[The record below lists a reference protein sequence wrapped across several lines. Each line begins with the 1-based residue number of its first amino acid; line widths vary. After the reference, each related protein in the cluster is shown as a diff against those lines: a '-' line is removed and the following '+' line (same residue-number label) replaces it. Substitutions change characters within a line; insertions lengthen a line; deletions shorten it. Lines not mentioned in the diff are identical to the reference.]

1 MRSTYRNGDDLGPQ
15 PPLRRQRPLRVD
27 QRQGRLHVRRHG
39 PDERHLPGPRPLR
52 KHGRRRAGDGR
63 RATGPTCTGPVELV
77 GNGAFQVT
85 GLEIATAAKLGLNPI
100 VVLFDNGSY
109 SMLRFIDRQR
119 NYYRLIPWDFAGLA
133 RAVRTEATTVNT
145 QAGIALA
152 LARAG
157 ARAAVCHRRDDLSGR
172 HLSDPPPAHR
182 TRGAEGGGRG
192 RLTLAERRR

>member
-1 MRSTYRNGDDLGPQ
+1 MISALNRLFAASDRYALISDRGDCMYAGMDLTSDIFLAPGHYVSMGVAVPATVVAQ
-15 PPLRRQRPLRVD
+15 LA
-27 QRQGRLHVRRHG
+27 
-39 PDERHLPGPRPLR
+39 LPAR
-52 KHGRRRAGDGR
+52 
-63 RATGPTCTGPVELV
+63 GPVELV

-145 QAGIALA
+145 QAGFALA

>member
-1 MRSTYRNGDDLGPQ
+1 MYAGMDLTSEIFLAPGHYVSMGVAVPATVVAQLALPARGPF
-15 PPLRRQRPLRVD
+15 
-27 QRQGRLHVRRHG
+27 
-39 PDERHLPGPRPLR
+39 
-52 KHGRRRAGDGR
+52 
-63 RATGPTCTGPVELV
+63 ELV